1 MGRGVGRRRAGPG
14 GAGDGTGDGDGV
26 LESVL
31 ERRPCPSRFS
41 KLGCNFGTGPASALR
56 LGPTHLLRARAASH
70 KRVLGPQLWPE
81 RVGLEE
87 GHSVAVPVERRH
99 ERVVA
104 VGVLVRVLK
113 RAPVHLPDTM

>member
-1 MGRGVGRRRAGPG
+1 MCYDVHIVQR
-14 GAGDGTGDGDGV
+14 V
-26 LESVL
+26 LLHRKHTSATTRELCSVPL
-31 ERRPCPSRFS
+31 TYTRPPLQVWFS
-41 KLGCNFGTGPASALR
+41 V
-56 LGPTHLLRARAASH
+56 GPTHLLRARAASH